1 MLQAKLTSAEAS
13 HRQAQ
18 EQLVRARIDGE
29 REHQASAR
37 STKICTALQER
48 LLELEAVLRQTEQ
61 ERAADAAAAVDR
73 LTQRHA
79 EFTASLAHAARSRDT
94 LAQQLNVARTE
105 LEEARQA
112 READANAAADHRR
125 TCQAEF
131 ETALAATAGLLAA
144 AEQQVESLRAAL
156 QQTEARHASE
166 RAAEAERAATRD
178 AETAA
183 TVAQIS
189 DERSALARQLSTTSA
204 ALDESQAQRSRE
216 QGDARETLEQTV
228 AQAAATAASLAA
240 AEQQVESV
248 RAALQQAEARHAS
261 ERAAREAET
270 AAILAQVTGE
280 RETLSRKL
288 NDASAALEES
298 HAQRAQQQR
307 DAEETLERTLAQAAA
322 TRASFERQ
330 LADAANA
337 LERAEDTRAAD
348 AVAAAQTL
356 AARDEEAA
364 ATVAQLS
371 AERDALVRQLGDAA
385 AALEEA
391 DAQRAQQQRE
401 AQETLEHTLAQAAAT
416 RESFERQL
424 ADAAN
429 ALERAEDTRAAD
441 AVAAAQTLAARDEEA
456 AATVAQLSADRDALS
471 RQLSDASAALEES
484 YAQRAQQQRD
494 AEETLEHT
502 LAQAA
507 ATRESF
513 ERQLA
518 DAADA
523 LERAEETR
531 AADAIAAAR
540 HLAAREAELGA
551 MLAEGVTTRS
561 ALEARFETELNETRA
576 ESARARRRLLT
587 AASALR
593 RRTVEHKARQDAQF
607 AAERAGHERRL
618 GAREETI
625 QQLELERDTLRQS
638 LDATRGQLQELS
650 DIYDRERQDSE
661 RALSAGESDRQRLS
675 ADLDQTRQ
683 SLDHLRDAFNTLERV
698 SSEHALERSRLES
711 VVADRDAQMSAQES
725 AHAAAE
731 QAGREALRQVEAVLD
746 ASRQESRWQFEHA
759 TVATC
764 RVTRDGTLAAANRAF
779 ANLLGSRSADN
790 LAKLD
795 FSAVFEAPAD
805 LHWLIERAVTGAAL
819 QPIEAVWKKRDGT
832 RLTVRLQVARTKE
845 NWIELAADD
854 ITSLRATEED
864 LRHARRMEAVGRL
877 ASEVAVTCDT
887 LLRGVSQAG
896 QHWLAAMGSDRGL
909 RHQGERL
916 LNDVAHAT
924 SLLQRLAAY
933 SNEQVDALEPVNLR
947 RVLRNLAPVLK
958 RVAGEDIEVVLP
970 KNIPP
975 FSVDV
980 ERPRVERVLVNVA
993 SYARERMP
1001 HGGRLKI
1008 DLATTVVDRPFL
1020 DKYPNVRPGRHVIAT
1035 VTEERGP
1042 AAHPDLWPNQ
1052 SIDDSA
1058 KPAGDKRGVDLSALL
1073 QLLGDSG
1080 GHLWVTAEPPG
1091 NMTLKIHLP
1100 MRAADRATRPAP
1112 QQAQPDGVRAPGR
1125 WFR

>member
-307 DAEETLERTLAQAAA
+307 DAE
-322 TRASFERQ
+322 
-330 LADAANA
+330 
-337 LERAEDTRAAD
+337 
-348 AVAAAQTL
+348 
-356 AARDEEAA
+356 
-364 ATVAQLS
+364 
-371 AERDALVRQLGDAA
+371 
-385 AALEEA
+385 
-391 DAQRAQQQRE
+391 
-401 AQETLEHTLAQAAAT
+401 ETLEHTLAQAAAT

-764 RVTRDGTLAAANRAF
+764 RVTRDGTLAGANRAF

-845 NWIELAADD
+845 TWIELAADD